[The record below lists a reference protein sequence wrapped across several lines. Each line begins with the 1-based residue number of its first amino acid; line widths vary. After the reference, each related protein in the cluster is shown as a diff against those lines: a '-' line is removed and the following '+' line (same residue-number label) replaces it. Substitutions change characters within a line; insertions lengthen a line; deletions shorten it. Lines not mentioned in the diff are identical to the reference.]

1 MDICAE
7 FIYIC
12 DNLTI
17 VYGID
22 LDVLPDCVWNLFMH
36 SDLFKCKD
44 DLCFCW
50 FLNFVHDCF
59 LSSISEDYLLRVC
72 ICSVQSFSLFLGM
85 LIPVCLHD

>member
-22 LDVLPDCVWNLFMH
+22 LDVLPD
-36 SDLFKCKD
+36 LFKCKD

-50 FLNFVHDCF
+50 FLNFVHD
-59 LSSISEDYLLRVC
+59 
-72 ICSVQSFSLFLGM
+72 
-85 LIPVCLHD
+85 

>member
-22 LDVLPDCVWNLFMH
+22 LDVLPDCVWNLFMC

-59 LSSISEDYLLRVC
+59 LSSISQDC
-72 ICSVQSFSLFLGM
+72 ICSEFVSVQFRVSTFFGE
-85 LIPVCLHD
+85 C